1 MTITAHL
8 AVSSAEAAARFYRD
22 AFGAREI
29 SRLPTPDGRLMS
41 LVLELH
47 GSLLHLCDEFPELG
61 VVGPNALGGS
71 PVVLALDVAD
81 APAVFAA
88 AIEAGAQ
95 VRQPLGEVFWGDLH
109 GQVEDP
115 FGQRWNISQHLRDVP
130 ADELTAAAA
139 KAFG

>member
-8 AVSSAEAAARFYRD
+8 AVSSAEAAAHFYRD
-22 AFGAREI
+22 AFGAREV

-41 LVLELH
+41 LVLQLQ
-47 GSLLHLCDEFPELG
+47 GALLHLCDEFPEMGVLG
-61 VVGPNALGGS
+61 PRALGGS
-71 PVVLALDVAD
+71 PVVLALDVGD
-81 APAVFAA
+81 AAAVFAA
-88 AIEAGAQ
+88 ALKAGAQ

-130 ADELTAAAA
+130 ADELTAAVA

>member
-8 AVSSAEAAARFYRD
+8 AVSSAQDAARFYRD

-47 GSLLHLCDEFPELG
+47 GSLLHLCDEFPERG
-61 VVGPNALGGS
+61 VVGPLALGGS
-71 PVVLALDVAD
+71 PVVLGLDVDD
-81 APAVFAA
+81 AAAVFAA
-88 AIEAGAQ
+88 ALGAGAQ

-115 FGQRWNISQHLRDVP
+115 FGQRWNISQHLHDVP
-130 ADELTAAAA
+130 ADELTAAVAR
-139 KAFG
+139 AFS